1 MREHVT
7 RMDILELHG
16 SLDAL
21 RSFPGSERDPD
32 RRSLPFVADARLRA
46 GDLPGALEAALEA
59 VRLHPH
65 VSSSHLVLARVAEV
79 RADWEQLRKALDA
92 VRRLD
97 PDSRFLP
104 DLERAL
110 TRPVVPSDP
119 LVSDPPAPS
128 PVNALNFFDPFGP
141 PRERVAPV
149 AAPTA
154 LDTAEPPESIALPT
168 ESIALP
174 TERVEPPTEPMTL
187 DAQPEERAPL
197 VRDGAPPALPL
208 RAGGVP
214 QTRTLAE
221 LYASQGLI
229 DRAVQVYEALVEQN
243 PGDAELVARLDD
255 LRRDVEEPVATVAAA
270 VASGLESPFHG
281 VPELQDFETWLE
293 QLPILGEAI
302 QEGSPTP

>member
-1 MREHVT
+1 MCEHAI
-7 RMDILELHG
+7 RMDVLELHG

-21 RSFPGSERDPD
+21 RSFPGSGRDPH
-32 RRSLPFVADARLRA
+32 RRSLPFIADARLRA

-65 VSSSHLVLARVAEV
+65 VSSSHVALARVAEV
-79 RADWEQLRKALDA
+79 RSDREQLRTALDA

-97 PDSRFLP
+97 PDSGSLL

-110 TRPVVPSDP
+110 TRSVVPFDT
-119 LVSDPPAPS
+119 LISDPPAPS

-141 PRERVAPV
+141 PRERGVPV

-154 LDTAEPPESIALPT
+154 QDMAVLPESVAVPPESVAV
-168 ESIALP
+168 P
-174 TERVEPPTEPMTL
+174 TERAEPPTEPIALET
-187 DAQPEERAPL
+187 QPGEDAPL
-197 VRDGAPPALPL
+197 VREGAPSALPL

-221 LYASQGLI
+221 LYASQGLTE
-229 DRAVQVYEALVEQN
+229 RAVQVYEALVEQN

-255 LRRDVEEPVATVAAA
+255 LRREVKEPVSTAA
-270 VASGLESPFHG
+270 VAIASGLESPFHG

-293 QLPILGEAI
+293 QLPILGEAS
-302 QEGSPTP
+302 QAGSPTP